1 MVFSIRRPG
10 FNTRSKAG
18 APPVKLCFITKL
30 TKGGPMKFCTVL
42 AAMVAL
48 VTIIGSS
55 QGAQILQPPNQ
66 MQIAARLF
74 TAPVLEPNGSIA
86 VCFATNLDTV
96 TRDLE
101 ARIINSIG
109 VEMTETS
116 SCGAPV
122 GAGTT

>member
-1 MVFSIRRPG
+1 
-10 FNTRSKAG
+10 
-18 APPVKLCFITKL
+18 
-30 TKGGPMKFCTVL
+30 MKFCTVL

-66 MQIAARLF
+66 VQIAARLF

-101 ARIINSIG
+101 A
-109 VEMTETS
+109 
-116 SCGAPV
+116 
-122 GAGTT
+122 